1 MLRTEDNPAT
11 SAQDA
16 KAAGA
21 SADGRTGPRTT
32 SAVGRTADGAR
43 RLYSEIKTRRL
54 GLPACVVLAAI
65 VGFFALPDDLLFAG
79 TNSLA
84 AAVIGVGLFLPIATL
99 REMPLCAAGVMGLGA
114 MNFGHIAS
122 QFPGGAAWGIFLG
135 ILAGL
140 ATSIGLFV
148 FTGLASLVV
157 TGLYFV
163 VASLVVQAAIEK
175 VAFAIPGITS
185 GGVGWTVPQA
195 DLSGWFDTQRFYYLT
210 TAIVAGAFGLF
221 AWWVLRSRL
230 GRHAVLVGS
239 VPEGASA
246 VGLRNWM
253 VKLLIFGIS
262 GLMIGVGGLLL
273 ATSNGTPPTTQKL
286 GIVWSVIYLA
296 IPVAGGLRSLSSV
309 WLVAAAFTALPIYL
323 ERLLVPPNALS
334 GGILLAAAVIG
345 QNRDRLGRWVTRLR
359 SIGRTRPELATGDA

>member
-1 MLRTEDNPAT
+1 M
-11 SAQDA
+11 
-16 KAAGA
+16 
-21 SADGRTGPRTT
+21 
-32 SAVGRTADGAR
+32 AV
-43 RLYSEIKTRRL
+43 
-54 GLPACVVLAAI
+54 V

-84 AAVIGVGLFLPIATL
+84 AAVIGLGLFLPIATL
-99 REMPLCAAGVMGLGA
+99 REMPLCAAGIMGLGA

-122 QFPGGAAWGIFLG
+122 QFPGGAGWGILLG

-140 ATSIGLFV
+140 ATSVGLFV

-195 DLSGWFDTQRFYYLT
+195 DLTGWFDTQRFYYLT
-210 TAIVAGAFGLF
+210 TAIVAATFGLF
-221 AWWVLRSRL
+221 AWWLLRSRL
-230 GRHAVLVGS
+230 GRHAVLVGT

-246 VGLRNWM
+246 IGVRNWT
-253 VKLLIFGIS
+253 VKLLIFGAA
-262 GLMIGVGGLLL
+262 GLMVGVGGLLL

-334 GGILLAAAVIG
+334 GGILLGAAVIG
-345 QNRDRLGRWVTRLR
+345 QNRDRMGRWAQRLR
-359 SIGRTRPELATGDA
+359 TVRRSRPEMVSSDA